1 MWQAK
6 RPCLLCRLLS
16 FPTSN
21 CGSRSTLLLFPE
33 WRHSLMKLLSYYA
46 PYETGCAVTLE
57 TIPALNT
64 FKRCFTTCHLPFVAS
79 LHFSTLGIIC
89 LSLFFY
95 CQSICQQCLEEGI
108 LYQNQ
113 TFLNKSRMN
122 KINQTLFCL
131 SSQVKSVSK
140 TDAIIVIFSHNPL
153 SYCLLCFAY
162 SIYESIR

>member
-1 MWQAK
+1 MSNADPLICQFTFNKCIGHRYIVLCIRGQRYMWQAK

-89 LSLFFY
+89 LSLSAFFTVSPFTSSVWKKGS
-95 CQSICQQCLEEGI
+95 CIRIRRS
-108 LYQNQ
+108 
-113 TFLNKSRMN
+113 S
-122 KINQTLFCL
+122 INQG
-131 SSQVKSVSK
+131 
-140 TDAIIVIFSHNPL
+140 
-153 SYCLLCFAY
+153 
-162 SIYESIR
+162 